1 VKKQWGISFKIEQWR
16 DTMATIS
23 TASNLAKETEGDST
37 AGSNRTCSDGRS
49 REDKCGDNAPQSE
62 GKVHSM

>member
-1 VKKQWGISFKIEQWR
+1 M
-16 DTMATIS
+16 TTIS

-49 REDKCGDNAPQSE
+49 REDKCGNNTPQSE